1 MRSRQRDLT
10 SAPDLKHDA
19 LAGALRRHRPVYV
32 DLKPPCNH
40 ACPAGENIQAWLDKA
55 QAGEFEAAWRILV
68 ADNPMPSIHGRVCY
82 HPCESPCNRQH
93 VDDASAFTRLS
104 ASWVTWRSSRAGNC
118 PRSKP
123 IPVSKSWSSVADL
136 PVSPPPGT
144 CAVWVTRSKSAR
156 PGRWPA
162 A

>member
-55 QAGEFEAAWRILV
+55 QAGDYEQAWRILV
-68 ADNPMPSIHGRVCY
+68 ADNPLPAIHGRVCY
-82 HPCESPCNRQH
+82 HPCEDQCNRQH
-93 VDDASAFTRLS
+93 VDQSVGIHAVERYIGDLAIEKRWRLPTPENDTGQR
-104 ASWVTWRSSRAGNC
+104 VLIVG
-118 PRSKP
+118 
-123 IPVSKSWSSVADL
+123 
-136 PVSPPPGT
+136 
-144 CAVWVTRSKSAR
+144 
-156 PGRWPA
+156 
-162 A
+162 